1 MRTLISIVL
10 MVLGVGCAQA
20 HTQPAAHQ
28 KLYFAMEVVR
38 DGKVVGKPKLLG
50 ENGKA
55 LRAERRQPGA
65 TMADYALSL
74 KPIQKNGRYQI
85 ALDLEVPGA
94 SGHSDLSLLHGEVRK
109 LELGARPGDLAV
121 LMTFMEV
128 DSPEFRTL
136 MELSNDGRGVGGSG
150 AI

>member
-10 MVLGVGCAQA
+10 LMFAVGCAQA
-20 HTQPAAHQ
+20 HTQTATDQ
-28 KLYFAMEVVR
+28 KLYFAVEVVK

-65 TMADYALSL
+65 TMADYALRL
-74 KPIQKNGRYQI
+74 KPVQKGARYQI
-85 ALDLEVPGA
+85 SLDVSVPGRT
-94 SGHSDLSLLHGEVRK
+94 GHSELSLLHGEVRK
-109 LELGARPGDLAV
+109 LELGARPGELAV
-121 LMTFMEV
+121 MMTFMEV
-128 DSPEFRTL
+128 DSPEFRAL
-136 MELSNDGRGVGGSG
+136 MELTDDRGVGGSG